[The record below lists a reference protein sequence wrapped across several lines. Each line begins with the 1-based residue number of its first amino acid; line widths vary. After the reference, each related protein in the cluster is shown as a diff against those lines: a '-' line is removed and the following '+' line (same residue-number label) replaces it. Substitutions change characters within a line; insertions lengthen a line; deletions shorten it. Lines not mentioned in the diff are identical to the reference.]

1 METVFFLMAYCAVLL
16 SLLILLMKI
25 EDIFNFTELRLAPV
39 QNFLRREDDF
49 RKRVG
54 RLVSVYRAA
63 AMVAA
68 AGFLT
73 CCLAAAL
80 HLISPLFT
88 DVALAL
94 ASVQF
99 TLAAEFVVVLF
110 SILALLLLITFL
122 KIDSIWVYTTI
133 ETQGW
138 SAHSSEAA
146 RLKERVEKRTNSVMN
161 VVAVCVLLIPSS
173 VLIFIAR
180 LTFGWN

>member
-1 METVFFLMAYCAVLL
+1 MATVFLLMAYCAVLL
-16 SLLILLMKI
+16 SLLLLLMKI
-25 EDIFNFTELRLAPV
+25 EDIFNFAELRIAPV
-39 QNFLRREDDF
+39 KNFLRGEDDF

-54 RLVSVYRAA
+54 RLMSVYRAG

-68 AGFLT
+68 AGFLA
-73 CCLAAAL
+73 CCFAAAL
-80 HLISPLFT
+80 HIVSPLFV
-88 DVALAL
+88 DMAAAL

-110 SILALLLLITFL
+110 SILALLLLIMFL
-122 KIDSIWVYTTI
+122 KIESIWVYTTI

-138 SAHSSEAA
+138 GAYSSEAR
-146 RLKERVEKRTNSVMN
+146 RLKERVERRTNSVMN
-161 VVAVCVLLIPSS
+161 VVAVCVLLIPTS

>member
-1 METVFFLMAYCAVLL
+1 MGTVFLLMAYCAVVLALLL
-16 SLLILLMKI
+16 SLMKI
-25 EDIFNFTELRLAPV
+25 EDIFNFAELRLAPV
-39 QNFLRREDDF
+39 QNFLMGDDDF

-54 RLVSVYRAA
+54 RLVSVYRAG

-88 DVALAL
+88 DVAPAL

-99 TLAAEFVVVLF
+99 TLAPEFMVVLF
-110 SILALLLLITFL
+110 SILALLLLIMFL

-138 SAHSSEAA
+138 SAHSSEAI

-161 VVAVCVLLIPSS
+161 VVAVCVLLSPTS